1 MTTLT
6 LRVSVM
12 YMYDVQC
19 MLRVGHESPHT
30 VLVFT
35 FTANDDVYTN
45 CTVEPFYVDTTLIQ
59 PLLMVLSTNCFGPV
73 CLAYIPQLTFI
84 QG

>member
-35 FTANDDVYTN
+35 FTANDDVY
-45 CTVEPFYVDTTLIQ
+45 IQ
-59 PLLMVLSTNCFGPV
+59 IVQWNLFMQTQSLYSLC
-73 CLAYIPQLTFI
+73 
-84 QG
+84 